1 MMRRLILTGV
11 FLLTVSAS
19 VTAGATATPTG
30 SASSRG
36 TPTPTPTS
44 TVAPLLV
51 AIDNLTVRGST
62 DFSTN
67 FDNVTVGT
75 FAEDLNIPGI
85 TFTADPPG
93 SWQIADAAAEPFGAP
108 FRTLTGEIL
117 LQTTPGTLIITFA
130 SPVNTF
136 ACDFGMN
143 QPRGASGLAVQSYL
157 GTTLIDSTS
166 QLTTTGTVVGEGTI
180 TFSSAA
186 AFDRVRLSSIMG
198 TPTPTPTPTSGSGSL
213 PLNPT
218 NGLPNAASD
227 NPAGTAEGDG
237 GGGCSIADP
246 DFSVS
251 GVFLI
256 VLPFLISI
264 GRSRSVGL

>member
-1 MMRRLILTGV
+1 V

-143 QPRGASGLAVQSYL
+143 QPRGASGLAAQSFL

-166 QLTTTGTVVGEGTI
+166 QLTTTGIVVGEGTI
-180 TFSSAA
+180 RLSSAA
-186 AFDRVRLSSIMG
+186 DFDKVRLSSLTG
-198 TPTPTPTPTSGSGSL
+198 RLTPTPTPTSGSGSL

-218 NGLPNAASD
+218 SGLPSVVPN
-227 NPAGTAEGDG
+227 NPSGLAEGNG
-237 GGGCSIADP
+237 GGGCSIAAP
-246 DFSVS
+246 DSALSDVC
-251 GVFLI
+251 LI
-256 VLPFLISI
+256 LLPFLMTV
-264 GRSRSVGL
+264 GRSRGVRPS